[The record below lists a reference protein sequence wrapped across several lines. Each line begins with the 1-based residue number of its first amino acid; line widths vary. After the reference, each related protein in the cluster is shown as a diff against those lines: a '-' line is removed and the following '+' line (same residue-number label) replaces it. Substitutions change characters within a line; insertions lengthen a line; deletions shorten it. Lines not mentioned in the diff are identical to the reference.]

1 MGVFFELLH
10 NKILITSI
18 TGWAVAQIG
27 KVLINLL
34 LTGKVRLSLLV
45 ADGGMPSAHSAT
57 VASLCCAIGL
67 SQGFDSAIFAL
78 SAIFAVVVL
87 RDAVG
92 VRRYVGVH
100 AVTLNK
106 VCDAINDTIGF
117 ELFTKDLNESQG
129 HTPLQVAAGCLT
141 GILIALVIDLIMK

>member
-1 MGVFFELLH
+1 MGIITELLH

-18 TGWAVAQIG
+18 LGWAVAQFG
-27 KVLINLL
+27 KVLVNLL
-34 LTGKVRLSLLV
+34 MTGKVRLGLLF
-45 ADGGMPSAHSAT
+45 ADGGMPSAHSAIVT
-57 VASLCCAIGL
+57 SLCCAIGL

-78 SAIFAVVVL
+78 AAIFAVVVL

-117 ELFTKDLNESQG
+117 ELFSKELDESQG

-141 GILIALVIDLIMK
+141 GIVIAVVVHLWF

>member
-1 MGVFFELLH
+1 MGIFTELMH

-18 TGWAVAQIG
+18 LGWAVAQFG
-27 KVLINLL
+27 KVLVNLL
-34 LTGKVRLSLLV
+34 LTGKVRLGLLF
-45 ADGGMPSAHSAT
+45 ADGGMPSAHSSIVT
-57 VASLCCAIGL
+57 SLCCAIGL

-87 RDAVG
+87 RDAMG

-117 ELFTKDLNESQG
+117 ELFSKDLNESQG
-129 HTPLQVAAGCLT
+129 HTPLQVAAGCCT
-141 GILIALVIDLIMK
+141 GIIIAAVVHLWF

>member
-1 MGVFFELLH
+1 MGILLELLH

-18 TGWAVAQIG
+18 LGWAVAQFG

-34 LTGKVRLSLLV
+34 MTGKIRLGLLF
-45 ADGGMPSAHSAT
+45 ADGGMPSAHSSI
-57 VASLCCAIGL
+57 VASLCCAVGL

-78 SAIFAVVVL
+78 SAIFAMVVL

-117 ELFTKDLNESQG
+117 ELFSKDLNESQG
-129 HTPLQVAAGCLT
+129 HTPLQVAAGCFT
-141 GILIALVIDLIMK
+141 GIAVAVIVHLLF